1 MRIDRIRNF
10 CIIAHI
16 DHGKSTL
23 ADRLLL
29 LTGTITPREFRD
41 QVLDDMDL
49 ERERGITIKASAVNI
64 NISLDPSGALR
75 PAGAKGCVDYSL
87 NLIDTPGHV
96 DFAYEVSR
104 SLTACEGAVLLVDC
118 SQGVEAQTLANAYQA
133 INHNLT
139 IIPVI
144 SKIDLPSG
152 NPEDVT
158 LQMEHFLGVKPEEV
172 LRVSA
177 KTGEGVEQVLRA
189 IIERVPAPSGR
200 EDKPCR
206 ALIFDSEFDSYR
218 GVVTYVRMVDG
229 VLKAGDRIRM
239 MGTRTEYEIIEVG
252 VLRPGMTRV
261 DAMHAGEVGYIVANI
276 KTLADVKIGDTVT
289 LAETPGVEALPGYK
303 EPQPMV
309 FCGFFPADQYD
320 VNDLRGALQK
330 LALND
335 SSFTF
340 EPESSDALGFG
351 FRCGFLGLLH
361 MEIIQQRLE
370 REGQIEV
377 IQTAPSVTYEI
388 KTVRGDVTLVRN
400 PSKVPVSGDIAE
412 FREPIV
418 RVSFVMP
425 AENIGAVMKLC
436 EDRRGTYRRT
446 EYLSPTR
453 VVLVYDLPFAEIVF
467 DFYDRLKSITR
478 GYATMDYEFLG
489 YEPADLVK
497 LDVLVA
503 TEPVDALST
512 IVHRDKAY
520 FKGRELVKKLRKEI
534 ARHLFEVAIQAAIG
548 SHIIA
553 RESIAPLRKNVTA
566 KCYGGDVTRKRKL
579 LEKQK
584 EGKKRMKQVG
594 RVSIPQKAFLAVLG
608 AGVEEER

>member
-29 LTGTITPREFRD
+29 MTGAITPRDFRD

-49 ERERGITIKASAVNI
+49 ERERGITIKASAVN
-64 NISLDPSGALR
+64 LHATVG
-75 PAGAKGCVDYSL
+75 GVEYSL

-96 DFAYEVSR
+96 DFSYEVSR
-104 SLTACEGAVLLVDC
+104 SLAACEGAVLLVDA
-118 SQGVEAQTLANAYQA
+118 SQGVEAQTMANAYQA

-144 SKIDLPSG
+144 NKIDLASAHPQ
-152 NPEDVT
+152 EVT
-158 LQMEHFLGVKPEEV
+158 GEMEHLLGVKPEEV
-172 LRVSA
+172 LRISA
-177 KTGEGVEQVLRA
+177 KTGQGVQEVLEA
-189 IIERVPAPSGR
+189 VVERVPAPSGR
-200 EDKPCR
+200 EDRPAR
-206 ALIFDSEFDSYR
+206 ALIFDSVFDEYR
-218 GVVTYVRMVDG
+218 GVIAYVRMVDG
-229 VLKAGDRIRM
+229 RLKTGDAVRM
-239 MGTRTEYEIIEVG
+239 LRARRDYQLAELGI
-252 VLRPGMTRV
+252 LRPGMTPV
-261 DAMHAGEVGYIVANI
+261 GELSAGEVGYVVANI
-276 KTLADVKIGDTVT
+276 KNLSELRIGDTIAPASAT
-289 LAETPGVEALPGYK
+289 DLQPLPGYK
-303 EPQPMV
+303 EPQAMV
-309 FCGFFPADQYD
+309 FCGFFPADRYN
-320 VNDLRGALQK
+320 VNDLRNALEK

-340 EPESSDALGFG
+340 EPETSDALGFG

-361 MEIIQQRLE
+361 MEIVQERLE
-370 REGQIEV
+370 REGSVEV

-388 KTVRGDVTLVRN
+388 KTRQGDVRRLRN
-400 PSKVPVSGDIAE
+400 PSSMPSAGEIE
-412 FREPIV
+412 ELREPIV
-418 RVSFVMP
+418 RVSFVIP
-425 AENIGAVMKLC
+425 ADSIGSLMKLC
-436 EDRRGTYRRT
+436 ENRRGKYIRT
-446 EYLSPTR
+446 EYLSPVR

-478 GYATMDYEFLG
+478 GYGTMDYELLG

-497 LDVLVA
+497 LDILVA
-503 TEPVDALST
+503 GQPVDALSS
-512 IVHRDKAY
+512 IVHHEKAY
-520 FKGRELVKKLRKEI
+520 YKGRSLVRKLRREI
-534 ARHLFEVAIQAAIG
+534 SRHLFEVAIQAAIG
-548 SHIIA
+548 SNVIA
-553 RESIAPLRKNVTA
+553 RETIAPLRKNVTA

-608 AGVEEER
+608 TGDEEER

>member
-29 LTGTITPREFRD
+29 KTGTITQREFRD
-41 QVLDDMDL
+41 QILDDMDL

-64 NISLDPSGALR
+64 RTTLDG
-75 PAGAKGCVDYSL
+75 VEYVL

-96 DFAYEVSR
+96 DFSYEVSR
-104 SLTACEGAVLLVDC
+104 SLTACEGALLLVDC
-118 SQGVEAQTLANAYQA
+118 TQGVEAQTLANAYQA
-133 INHNLT
+133 INHGLT

-152 NPEDVT
+152 NPEESIK
-158 LQMEHFLGVKPEEV
+158 QMESFLGVKPEEV

-177 KTGEGVEQVLRA
+177 KTGEGIDAVLRA
-189 IIERVPAPSGR
+189 IVERVPPPSGR

-206 ALIFDSEFDSYR
+206 ALIFDSEFNEFR

-229 VLKAGDRIRM
+229 HLKVGDRIRM
-239 MGTRTEYEIIEVG
+239 MGTKTEYEALELG
-252 VLRPGMTRV
+252 VLRPGMV
-261 DAMHAGEVGYIVANI
+261 PVPSMSVGEVGYFIANI
-276 KTLADVKIGDTVT
+276 KTLGDVKIGDTVT
-289 LAETPGVEALPGYK
+289 LAETPDVEALPGYK

-309 FCGFFPADQYD
+309 FCGFFPADQYN
-320 VNDLRGALQK
+320 VNDLRMALQK

-335 SSFTF
+335 SSFSF

-377 IQTAPSVTYEI
+377 IQTAPTVTYEI
-388 KTVRGDVTLVRN
+388 KTRQGDVTRVRN
-400 PSKVPVSGDIAE
+400 PSKLPSAGDIDE

-418 RVSFVMP
+418 RVSFVLP
-425 AENIGAVMKLC
+425 AENIGALMKLC
-436 EDRRGTYRRT
+436 ENRRGRYVRT

-478 GYATMDYEFLG
+478 GYATMDYELLG

-497 LDVLVA
+497 LDILVA

-534 ARHLFEVAIQAAIG
+534 DRHLFEVAIQAAIG
-548 SHIIA
+548 AHVIA

-566 KCYGGDVTRKRKL
+566 KCYGGDVSRKRKL

-594 RVSIPQKAFLAVLG
+594 RVSIPQKAFLALLG
-608 AGVEEER
+608 TGEEEER